1 MMTRKRFI
9 KLMMAQGYTRN
20 QCERMANGVVKT
32 GYSYRETY
40 NLAMGFHS
48 LWPKVYPGL
57 EKLAEK
63 LREFFHWLFESVR
76 KTTEAFVNVVN
87 NAFSDLEKG
96 D

>member
-1 MMTRKRFI
+1 MTRKRFI
-9 KLMMAQGYTRN
+9 KLMMTQGYTRN
-20 QCERMANGVVKT
+20 QSERMANGVVKT

-40 NLAMGFHS
+40 NLAMGFRS

-63 LREFFHWLFESVR
+63 LGEFFHWLYVSVE
-76 KTTEAFVNVVN
+76 KAAKAFVEVVN
-87 NAFSDLEKG
+87 NAFADLERR